1 VPNAGPIAT
10 SAPDK
15 SRLDD
20 LPPDQRAALSLLL
33 DRGKSYAEISRVL
46 GIPQSAV
53 RDRAHA
59 ALDAIGGDPVEPPP
73 RRSPSPPASAPLR
86 DPSAPPASPLR
97 DPSAPPAS
105 LSLDPRSA
113 TSPSRDPSA
122 PSAVARASAALPSS
136 RLGGALL
143 LGGLVA
149 GVVVAVILLSGGGG
163 SRARSAGASGKGAT
177 STTASTATS
186 AKGPTVSAKISL
198 TSPNPASKAI
208 GIVEVLSEGSQR
220 AFYLAA
226 EHMAPSRG
234 FFYAVWL
241 YNSPSSFE
249 ALGRS
254 PNVGSD
260 GRMAG
265 GALLPANASKYHRIV
280 LTRETAN
287 PPPRPGQIVLG
298 GAFSVGG

>member
-1 VPNAGPIAT
+1 VPNPA

-15 SRLDD
+15 SRLED

-73 RRSPSPPASAPLR
+73 RGGSSPPATFPLR
-86 DPSAPPASPLR
+86 DPSSPAAL
-97 DPSAPPAS
+97 
-105 LSLDPRSA
+105 
-113 TSPSRDPSA
+113 
-122 PSAVARASAALPSS
+122 ARASVALPSS

-149 GVVVAVILLSGGGG
+149 GVVAAVILLAGGG
-163 SRARSAGASGKGAT
+163 SHARRAGSSRKGAQT
-177 STTASTATS
+177 STASTATS
-186 AKGPTVSAKISL
+186 AKGPTVNSKISL
-198 TSPNPASKAI
+198 ISPDPASKAV

-226 EHMAPSRG
+226 EHLAPSKG

-265 GALLPANASKYHRIV
+265 GALLPANAGNYHRIV
-280 LTRETAN
+280 LTRETTN

-298 GAFSVGG
+298 GVFNLGH